1 MQEKASSASFAL
13 LGRKYLQPSSHV
25 PATVLAS
32 TCNRPRTY
40 LQPSSHVLAGKDD
53 NSPVFPADTRNSHSQ
68 AGGQKKDCVAIGT
81 QSDMY
86 V

>member
-1 MQEKASSASFAL
+1 MQEKVSNASFAL

-25 PATVLAS
+25 PATVLAR

-40 LQPSSHVLAGKDD
+40 LREKTIITC
-53 NSPVFPADTRNSHSQ
+53 FPADTRNSHSH
-68 AGGQKKDCVAIGT
+68 AGGQKKNCVAIGT

>member
-1 MQEKASSASFAL
+1 MQEKVSSASFAL
-13 LGRKYLQPSSHV
+13 LG
-25 PATVLAS
+25 
-32 TCNRPRTY
+32 RTY
-40 LQPSSHVLAGKDD
+40 LQPSSHVLAEKTIITC
-53 NSPVFPADTRNSHSQ
+53 FPADTRNSHSQ